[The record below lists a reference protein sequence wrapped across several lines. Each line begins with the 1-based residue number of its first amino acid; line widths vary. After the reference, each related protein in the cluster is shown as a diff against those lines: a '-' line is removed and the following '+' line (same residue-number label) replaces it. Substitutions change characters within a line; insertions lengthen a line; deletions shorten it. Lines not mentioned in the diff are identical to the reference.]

1 MIETNIRIVEP
12 GVGLRLEVR
21 RAEVLTQDLSPDLL
35 QRACG
40 ALQKRHGL
48 AAVVSP
54 DKSSIL
60 VATREPVPRVV
71 VQDDDW
77 RLEVK
82 DSGTTRVL
90 RFTDVVE
97 ARLLAQ
103 LLERSL
109 LVQLERRTKLW
120 TLDSFRNWYVPEPF
134 MRASGVAAHRRFEV
148 SSVAIE
154 GVGVGLVVDVGTAFF
169 TENTVADFF
178 REDLTPEEAARW
190 QRRFERLSERQHGQK
205 GTLVYD
211 FGRDKHKC
219 YFDSYQPGLTA
230 AAVNGLRV
238 QGQTYPSLQAYYK
251 LKHGVDVDA
260 GAPVAKVSFPG
271 INRPQPVI
279 ASALRL
285 RVMNNALPDA
295 LKQADKI
302 DPKTRRDYLV
312 RFWKRL
318 GDEPLGR
325 GLPKVA
331 KKFWCPPRDRAI
343 HLKAPN
349 LMFAD
354 GRTISAPSNGH
365 VGEHRAYYRERHTIL
380 NEAGCLRV
388 PPAMTRV
395 LHVAVPRT
403 IDENV
408 AFQLAED
415 VAADL
420 SRWTRKEITPELIM
434 YSTVDDALNR
444 LRREAQPGMVLFVF
458 DDDDPAMYFTLAYE
472 LKEWRIKRITLA
484 KLRRLA
490 AQFELARNANNPRS
504 TKVTR
509 VPRGWEAFVEMNA
522 LDVLQ
527 QLDCV
532 PWSLASA
539 PNHEAQLVID
549 VGADRRYFALSL
561 LICRPQSSEPFRLD
575 TIVPIKSDHKQE
587 TINEV
592 ILCDEIV
599 KLCQCAVRN
608 GFEPIKSMLIL
619 RDGHECGREMDAIT
633 NAQGKLVSIAFLS
646 EAARI
651 TTVDFHK
658 TSAKGIRLWDLS
670 RDGEARHALEGTALV
685 LDKRTVVLVN
695 TGAATLHQGTAEPL
709 MLIARGNEVDMIAVA
724 SDVHA
729 FCQLNWS
736 SPKVAQR
743 LPLALK
749 RTDDELKNRAAQEI
763 RRIK

>member
-12 GVGLRLEVR
+12 GINLRLEVR
-21 RAEVLTQDLSPDLL
+21 RAEVMTQDLSPDLL
-35 QRACG
+35 QKACG

-48 AAVVSP
+48 AAVVAP

-71 VQDDDW
+71 VQADDW

-82 DSGTTRVL
+82 DSGATRVL
-90 RFTDVVE
+90 RFTAPGE
-97 ARLLAQ
+97 AYLLAQ
-103 LLERSL
+103 LLERCL

-134 MRASGVAAHRRFEV
+134 ERASGIAAHRRFEV
-148 SSVAIE
+148 SSVVIE
-154 GVGVGLVVDVGTAFF
+154 GVGIGLVVDVGTAFF
-169 TENTVADFF
+169 TEQTIADFF
-178 REDLTPEEAARW
+178 RDDLSSEEKAHL
-190 QRRFERLSERQHGQK
+190 QKRFERLSERQHGQK

-219 YFDSYQPGLTA
+219 YFDSFLPGVTA
-230 AAVNGLRV
+230 ATINGLRV

-251 LKHGVDVDA
+251 QKHGVDVDTDA
-260 GAPVAKVSFPG
+260 SVAKVSFRG

-295 LKQADKI
+295 LKQSDKI
-302 DPKTRRDYLV
+302 DPQGRRHYLQM
-312 RFWKRL
+312 FWTRL
-318 GDEPLGR
+318 GDTPLGR
-325 GLPKVA
+325 GLPKVSSR
-331 KKFWCPPRDRAI
+331 FWCPPRDRAI
-343 HLKAPN
+343 HLKAPD
-349 LMFAD
+349 LIYA
-354 GRTISAPSNGH
+354 GGKRVVAPSNGH
-365 VGEHRAYYRERHTIL
+365 LGEHRAYYRERQALL
-380 NEAGCLRV
+380 NEAGCLSV
-388 PPAMTRV
+388 PPAVTRV
-395 LHVAVPRT
+395 LYVAVPRA
-403 IDENV
+403 IDEKV
-408 AFQLAED
+408 ATQLAED
-415 VAADL
+415 IAARL
-420 SRWTRKEITPELIM
+420 SMWTRKEITPELIM
-434 YSTVDDALNR
+434 YSTLDEALTR

-458 DDDDPAMYFTLAYE
+458 DNDEPSTYFTLAYE
-472 LKEWRIKRITLA
+472 LKDWRVKRITLA
-484 KLRRLA
+484 TLRRLA
-490 AQFELARNANNPRS
+490 LQFEFARNANSRN
-504 TKVTR
+504 VTIAR
-509 VPRGWEAFVEMNA
+509 MPRGWDAFIEMNA

-532 PWSLASA
+532 PWSIAN
-539 PNHEAQLVID
+539 PPHYEAQLVID

-575 TIVPIKSDHKQE
+575 TIVPIKSDHKRE
-587 TINEV
+587 TINEI

-599 KLCQCAVRN
+599 KLCQRAVRN
-608 GFEPIKSMLIL
+608 GFDPIKSMLNL

-633 NAQGKLVSIAFLS
+633 GAQAKLVSIGFLA
-646 EAARI
+646 ENALVKTA
-651 TTVDFHK
+651 DFHK
-658 TSAKGIRLWDLS
+658 TSAKGIRLWERG
-670 RDGEARHALEGTALV
+670 RDGEAGHALEGTALI

-709 MLIARGNEVDMIAVA
+709 MLVARGVDINMIAVA

-729 FCQLNWS
+729 FSQLNWS

-749 RTDDELKNRAAQEI
+749 RTDDELKNRASQEI